1 MANFATIT
9 LPIWI
14 QASFFPFEKNDVS
27 KGSGIS
33 KGKKKRRKRKQAL
46 QKKELFSYENS
57 DKLTTLITMQSTS
70 QATHHRLAG
79 NSYAQITDAPLE
91 ISLFCWLL
99 SSDDHS
105 SGEDSAIRK
114 HLFKTV
120 LLFMGA
126 FLFVFFSPSFSG
138 YVLLCWLSFIK

>member
-1 MANFATIT
+1 MTF
-9 LPIWI
+9 LKEVEF
-14 QASFFPFEKNDVS
+14 QKE
-27 KGSGIS
+27 
-33 KGKKKRRKRKQAL
+33 KKRRKRKQAL
-46 QKKELFSYENS
+46 QKKELFSYKNS

-126 FLFVFFSPSFSG
+126 FLFVFFSRHLVVMFFSVG
-138 YVLLCWLSFIK
+138 SVL